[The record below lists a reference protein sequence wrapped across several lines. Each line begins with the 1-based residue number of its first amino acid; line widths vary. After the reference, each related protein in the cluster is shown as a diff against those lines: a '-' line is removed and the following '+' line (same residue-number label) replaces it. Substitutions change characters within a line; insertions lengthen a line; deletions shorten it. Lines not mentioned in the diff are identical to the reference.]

1 MSEKCRKI
9 IFCNIA
15 YMKYYRG
22 VTDEDKP
29 SNGGRWVEEN
39 GTAYECYNFMPFNHF
54 CYGYFQHVGKKVDI
68 GRVENVSKNIDF
80 LKDITV
86 IWVANRKIAGLYDN
100 SIMYRNRTSFTDNSF
115 DPKHTEWYHWFKAR
129 EENVYLVPHTERN
142 FVVPSATRLG
152 VGKGMGQSSI
162 WYADTDWARENLL
175 PQVNEYLDYVRAN
188 FPISYLTL
196 RDVNKKISPPQDLTA
211 EQLWAKADELLDAGT
226 TLTALGIYNYFVI
239 KSDSPYK
246 ICVARYKRAVA
257 LEKLLMYDEAIISY
271 KRAIY
276 EINKL
281 ENKFEDDAQKLR
293 LNCYINLTR
302 LYMVKKDYQN
312 AYPLC
317 RKLFQEIE
325 SGDEKYRVLF
335 NMMLIC
341 EHEKAWH
348 DLKDLI
354 DVYDNLKTNDFADE
368 VNQFR
373 NALKRA
379 KV

>member
-1 MSEKCRKI
+1 MSKI
-9 IFCNIA
+9 VFCNIA
-15 YMKYYRG
+15 HMKYYRG
-22 VTDEDKP
+22 VTDDDKP
-29 SNGGRWVEEN
+29 ANGGKWVEEN
-39 GTAYECYNFMPFNHF
+39 GTAYECYNFMPFNHY
-54 CYGYFQHVGKKVDI
+54 CYGYFQHVGKKLDI
-68 GRVENVSKNIDF
+68 GRVESVPKNVEF

-100 SIMYRNRTSFTDNSF
+100 SLMYRNRESFTDKVF
-115 DPKHTEWYHWFKAR
+115 DPTHTEWYHWFKAR
-129 EENVYLVPHTERN
+129 EENVYLVPHSERT

-162 WYADTDWARENLL
+162 WYADTDWARENFI
-175 PQVNEYLDYVRAN
+175 PQVNEYLNYVREKY
-188 FPISYLTL
+188 PISYLTL
-196 RDVNKKISPPQDLTA
+196 RDVNKKIAPPQDLTV

-239 KSDSPYK
+239 NSETPYK
-246 ICVARYKRAVA
+246 ICVARYKRGVA
-257 LEKLLMYDEAIISY
+257 LEKLLMYDEAITSY

-281 ENKFEDDAQKLR
+281 ENKFEEDAQKLR
-293 LNCYINLTR
+293 LDCYINLIR
-302 LYMVKKDYQN
+302 LYMVKKDYTQ

-317 RKLFQEIE
+317 RKLFQEIQ
-325 SGDEKYRVLF
+325 SGTEKYFALY

-354 DVYDNLKTNDFADE
+354 TVYDDMNTKDFEEE
-368 VNQFR
+368 VNLFR

-379 KV
+379 KL

>member
-1 MSEKCRKI
+1 MSKV

-29 SNGGRWVEEN
+29 SNGGKWVEEN
-39 GTAYECYNFMPFNHF
+39 GTAYECYNFMPFNHY

-68 GRVENVSKNIDF
+68 GRVENVPKSVDF

-86 IWVANRKIAGLYDN
+86 VWVANRKIAGVYDH
-100 SIMYRNRTSFTDNSF
+100 SLMYRNRESFIDKVF
-115 DPKHTEWYHWFKAR
+115 DPTHTEWFHWFKAP
-129 EENVYLVPHTERN
+129 EENVYLVPHNERT

-162 WYADTDWARENLL
+162 WYADTDWARENFL
-175 PQVNEYLDYVRAN
+175 PQVNEYLDYVREKY
-188 FPISYLTL
+188 PISYLTL
-196 RDVNKKISPPQDLTA
+196 RDVSKKISPPQDLTA
-211 EQLWAKADELLDAGT
+211 EQLWAKADDLMDAGT

-239 KSDSPYK
+239 NSDSPYK
-246 ICVARYKRAVA
+246 ICVARYKRGLA
-257 LEKLLMYDEAIISY
+257 LEKLLMYDEAVTSY

-293 LNCYINLTR
+293 LNCYINLIR
-302 LYMVKKDYQN
+302 LYMVKKDYPQ

-325 SGDEKYRVLF
+325 TGNEKYLALY

-354 DVYDNLKTNDFADE
+354 AVYDDMNTKDFAEE
-368 VNQFR
+368 VNMFR
-373 NALKRA
+373 NSLKRA
-379 KV
+379 KL